1 MTKLESGVTELI
13 INKPESFKYIPRQY
27 CRIFIDSL
35 SNFQFHPF
43 TLLLFKTLLQIPIK
57 EIGLMKL

>member
-43 TLLLFKTLLQIPIK
+43 TLLLFKTLLQIPI
-57 EIGLMKL
+57 